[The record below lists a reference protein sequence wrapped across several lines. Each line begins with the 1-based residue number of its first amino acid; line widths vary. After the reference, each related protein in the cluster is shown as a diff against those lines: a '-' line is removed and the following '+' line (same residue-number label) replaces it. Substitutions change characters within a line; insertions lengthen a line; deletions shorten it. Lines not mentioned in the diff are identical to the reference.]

1 VILCQNHEISLLKT
15 TANSIRS
22 RYPGYSF
29 ICCADESANEE
40 DLKKMNEICPTYI
53 AGNTFSSLINQGM
66 KKTPAL
72 WNFILCAGVTM
83 RSKLDYK
90 FFKFIKNDKDILFPI
105 SNNIPYF
112 VDGTLN
118 GIFVNKN
125 TFKEIGNWINHE
137 NLEWVKTLWATE
149 AIRKGCT
156 FKAIANSKIC

>member
-1 VILCQNHEISLLKT
+1 MLKT
-15 TANSIRS
+15 TVNSIKS
-22 RYPGYSF
+22 RYPNYPF
-29 ICCADESANEE
+29 ICSTDGTANQD
-40 DLKKMNEICPTYI
+40 DLIEMNKVCQTYK
-53 AGNTFSSLINQGM
+53 AGNTFSSLINTGM

-83 RSKLDYK
+83 RNKLDYK
-90 FFKFIKNDKDILFPI
+90 FFNFIKNEKDILFPI
-105 SNNIPYF
+105 ANNIPYF

-125 TFKEIGNWINHE
+125 TFKEVGDWKEHE
-137 NLEWVKTLWATE
+137 NLEWVKTIWAAE